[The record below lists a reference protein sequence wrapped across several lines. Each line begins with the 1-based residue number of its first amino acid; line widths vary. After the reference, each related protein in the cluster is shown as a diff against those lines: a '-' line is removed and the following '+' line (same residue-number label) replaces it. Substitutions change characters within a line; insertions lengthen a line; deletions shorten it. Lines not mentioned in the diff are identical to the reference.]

1 MQIVYKVQW
10 FRDFNSKKSTES
22 LGITKI
28 SIDENTGS
36 RKKQQPANELCQS
49 LRQRRNS
56 ARNLE
61 IVLLGLNPACSEGC

>member
-1 MQIVYKVQW
+1 MPQKPGPVRSLMQIVYKVQW

-36 RKKQQPANELCQS
+36 RKKTATGQ
-49 LRQRRNS
+49 
-56 ARNLE
+56 
-61 IVLLGLNPACSEGC
+61 